1 METGEDASSL
11 SSEALVA
18 KCLKLKYFKRVA
30 LEHLMI
36 FGNNG
41 QSRAE
46 QVDMLQF
53 LCSLCVCVLFSF
65 PAFKEEKSGL
75 PWWLSGKES
84 TCQCRGHG
92 FSPWSR
98 KIPHEAPVSR
108 DCAPQQEKPHNAKSS
123 HHDWREAPALCNQRG
138 PVRSSESPARP

>member
-46 QVDMLQF
+46 
-53 LCSLCVCVLFSF
+53 
-65 PAFKEEKSGL
+65 
-75 PWWLSGKES
+75 
-84 TCQCRGHG
+84 
-92 FSPWSR
+92 
-98 KIPHEAPVSR
+98 
-108 DCAPQQEKPHNAKSS
+108 
-123 HHDWREAPALCNQRG
+123 
-138 PVRSSESPARP
+138 